1 MGKKKSAKS
10 PATSFTT
17 KKCPYCQ
24 AHLPLDAEECTNCKK
39 SIGIVERH
47 GSARKKNRLESLHRL
62 CDCLAC
68 LFYLHLVGFPAIS
81 SAVFEWVS
89 TAGIFLRLMQQRL
102 GFSMIFN

>member
-17 KKCPYCQ
+17 KKCPYCH

-47 GSARKKNRLESLHRL
+47 GSARKKTDWKAYTV
-62 CDCLAC
+62 CVIAW
-68 LFYLHLVGFPAIS
+68 LVFFIYIWWA
-81 SAVFEWVS
+81 
-89 TAGIFLRLMQQRL
+89 FLR
-102 GFSMIFN
+102 